1 MSKKGLK
8 KVYIL
13 LLFFLLLSISYLSL
27 HFYTNSRYK
36 SEILDNL
43 GSVTFLDSSIYI
55 NDSFNCV
62 YDYYL
67 EYNNLKFKISYER
80 DLFSFKLCSIE
91 STYDES
97 LYLKMLKDMG
107 SLSVTPNEKSIL
119 TLSPLGLSLAYTL
132 TSIEDVE
139 ESLLLYCD
147 IFDYFEIYFL
157 DSRLYSSFSYI
168 LRYKT
173 LDDFIF
179 MDGYSLNNKL
189 DIQDLDITL
198 ESSKITQKIIYNLKY
213 NFLFDKSNFN
223 KISEFL
229 DVSAFIDL
237 ESLSNVSKTVTVKDT
252 KLINFNLIN
261 NENNLICSIPIEKS
275 NYSFADYAFSPIFAF
290 YNLEDDSYYVSVD
303 NIYNFLKEIE
313 KSELNID
320 IRYLYPNI
328 NNGFDIKLILA
339 DKTTLFLDLDTNLGL
354 KYIRNGKEG
363 ILSGKSYIL
372 IDVTDNL
379 KSFYDNLKSFYD
391 ERSKSYKT
399 VSFYDSNWIK
409 CEDFFELLSLKLDI

>member
-1 MSKKGLK
+1 MPKKGFK

-36 SEILDNL
+36 SEILENL

-67 EYNNLKFKISYER
+67 EYNNLKFKISYEK

-147 IFDYFEIYFL
+147 IFDYYETYFL
-157 DSRLYSSFSYI
+157 DSRLYSSFSYV

-179 MDGYSLNNKL
+179 MDGYSLKNKS
-189 DIQDLDITL
+189 DIQDFDITL
-198 ESSKITQKIIYNLKY
+198 ESSKITQKIIYNLKS

-223 KISEFL
+223 KISECL

-237 ESLSNVSKTVTVKDT
+237 ESLSNVSKTVTVKDI

-261 NENNLICSIPIEKS
+261 NENNLICSIPTEKS
-275 NYSFADYAFSPIFAF
+275 NYSFVDYAFSPIFAF

-303 NIYNFLKEIE
+303 NVYNFLKEIE

-320 IRYLYPNI
+320 IRVLYPNI
-328 NNGFDIKLILA
+328 NNSFDIKLILA
-339 DKTTLFLDLDTNLGL
+339 DKTTLFLDLDTDLGL
-354 KYIRNGKEG
+354 KYIRDGKEG

-391 ERSKSYKT
+391 ERSKSNKT

>member
-1 MSKKGLK
+1 MSKKSFK

-13 LLFFLLLSISYLSL
+13 LLFFLLLSIFYVSL

-36 SEILDNL
+36 SEILENL

-67 EYNNLKFKISYER
+67 EYNNNLKFKISYER

-107 SLSVTPNEKSIL
+107 SLSVTPNEKSVL
-119 TLSPLGLSLAYTL
+119 TLSPLGFSLAYTL

-147 IFDYFEIYFL
+147 IFDYFETYFL
-157 DSRLYSSFSYI
+157 DSRLYSSFSYV

-189 DIQDLDITL
+189 DIQDFDITL

-213 NFLFDKSNFN
+213 NFLFDKSTFN

-237 ESLSNVSKTVTVKDT
+237 ESLSNVSKTVKNT

-261 NENNLICSIPIEKS
+261 NENNLICSIPTEKS
-275 NYSFADYAFSPIFAF
+275 NYFFADYAFSPIFAF

-320 IRYLYPNI
+320 IRFLYPNI

-354 KYIRNGKEG
+354 KYIRDGKEG
-363 ILSGKSYIL
+363 ILLGKSYIL
-372 IDVTDNL
+372 VDVT
-379 KSFYDNLKSFYD
+379 DNLKSFYD
-391 ERSKSYKT
+391 ERSKSNKM

>member
-1 MSKKGLK
+1 MSKEGFK
-8 KVYIL
+8 KVCIL

-36 SEILDNL
+36 SEILENL

-67 EYNNLKFKISYER
+67 EYNNLNFKISYER

-107 SLSVTPNEKSIL
+107 SLSVTPNEKSVL

-147 IFDYFEIYFL
+147 IFDYFETYFL

-189 DIQDLDITL
+189 DIQDFDITL

-261 NENNLICSIPIEKS
+261 NENNLICSILTEKS

-354 KYIRNGKEG
+354 KYIRDGKEG

-372 IDVTDNL
+372 LDVTDNL

-391 ERSKSYKT
+391 ERSKSNKM

>member
-1 MSKKGLK
+1 MSKKGFK

-36 SEILDNL
+36 SEILENL

-67 EYNNLKFKISYER
+67 DYNNLNFKISYER

-147 IFDYFEIYFL
+147 IFDYFETYFL
-157 DSRLYSSFSYI
+157 DSRLYSSFSYV

-189 DIQDLDITL
+189 DIQDFDITL

-261 NENNLICSIPIEKS
+261 NENNLICSIPTEKS

-354 KYIRNGKEG
+354 KYIRDEKVG

-391 ERSKSYKT
+391 ERSKSNKT

-409 CEDFFELLSLKLDI
+409 CEDFFELLNLKLDI